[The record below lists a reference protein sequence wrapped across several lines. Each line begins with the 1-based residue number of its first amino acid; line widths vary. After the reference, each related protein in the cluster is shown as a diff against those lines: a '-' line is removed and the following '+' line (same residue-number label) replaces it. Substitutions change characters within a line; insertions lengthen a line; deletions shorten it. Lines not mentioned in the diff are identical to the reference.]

1 MTIANNTLYRIDS
14 TEIFVTNAV
23 FDGALAQTAVISNN
37 TLSKINETGIAQ
49 GSFVRGGGEVNQG
62 LTISGNTIDV
72 PDGFAGIDLFQSV
85 GFGAGSV
92 TQNGVISN
100 NTVTGGPEFGLL
112 SYARVRDSANA
123 VVSQTFLVTGNHFSD
138 DFAGVA
144 IRGSAEGAVNSPKIN
159 GSWTLAGNT
168 ITNNFRGVEVL
179 GSNSPVTENVF
190 LSSAGVTNTIT
201 GNTVGV
207 YGHTFNGAL
216 VTIDRGQNI
225 LNGVNGTGTAGN
237 ATFSN

>member
-1 MTIANNTLYRIDS
+1 VFISASAVGNANT
-14 TEIFVTNAV
+14 
-23 FDGALAQTAVISNN
+23 
-37 TLSKINETGIAQ
+37 
-49 GSFVRGGGEVNQG
+49 
-62 LTISGNTIDV
+62 
-72 PDGFAGIDLFQSV
+72 
-85 GFGAGSV
+85 
-92 TQNGVISN
+92 
-100 NTVTGGPEFGLL
+100 
-112 SYARVRDSANA
+112 
-123 VVSQTFLVTGNHFSD
+123 
-138 DFAGVA
+138 
-144 IRGSAEGAVNSPKIN
+144 PKIN

-168 ITNNFRGVEVL
+168 ITNNFHGVEVQ

-207 YGHTFNGAL
+207 YGNTFNGAL